1 MPAYVF
7 SRESFLK
14 FLEGHLDED
23 VVIVVSSDIT
33 DFRVEKT
40 ESMVGEK
47 EYCFTEF
54 AIPADIF
61 NADEDEIDELM
72 KYAVVFVDKGMLSE
86 AGVKVVR

>member
-23 VVIVVSSDIT
+23 VVVVVSSDVT
-33 DFRVEKT
+33 DFCKKLSD
-40 ESMVGEK
+40 SMVGEK
-47 EYCFTEF
+47 EYCFAEF

-61 NADEDEIDELM
+61 NADEEEIDEMM
-72 KYAVVFVDKGMLSE
+72 KYAIVFVEKEMLSE
-86 AGVKVVR
+86 AGKNAIR